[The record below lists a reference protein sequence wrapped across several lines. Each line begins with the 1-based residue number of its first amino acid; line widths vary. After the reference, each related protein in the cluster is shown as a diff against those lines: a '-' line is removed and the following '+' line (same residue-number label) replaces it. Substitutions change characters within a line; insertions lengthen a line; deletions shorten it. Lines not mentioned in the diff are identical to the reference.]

1 MVEQYGSAI
10 EGIED
15 VIATGDAGIREYL
28 RLAEGAAVTAPQWR
42 EYAQQ
47 SGNRM
52 LDGLGEWIIRMVH
65 EPLRLSKRGEP
76 IGNAAVDSRA
86 MYLYERT
93 YRRVFRQSEYLRVM
107 RKAWLDDEAT
117 HRIETADAIRFL
129 TWQVRDAHD
138 ELDYLAKGIDYTDIQ
153 RIKRAVTGKSVRG
166 HAEKK
171 SEARTRKPRK
181 YFTDKDFNSVA
192 GIYHEI
198 GLLQDRD
205 PKAVQKCVDDALAA
219 GTSLE
224 AALLEQYAA
233 FPPAGVMI
241 GIDLETT
248 GTSSSGDTIIDAGW
262 EHYDMDTGEASEAQ
276 RHAYGLS
283 PERGELGLKPDITD
297 LTQIHTDDLKG
308 LTPFEEDTEAQHVMM
323 DVLRGHIVVAHNAKF
338 ETNFLLSQCDGF
350 GEALHGGTVQVLD
363 SLSVAHHCDPVR
375 EQGFALDDY
384 ARRYGALGDDRT
396 IEIPAAG
403 GGMIHLDQ
411 GMKERH
417 LGLEDTHIMMR
428 ALREQVLTIQHR

>member
-1 MVEQYGSAI
+1 MVEHYDSAI

-42 EYAQQ
+42 EYVEQ

-52 LDGLGEWIIRMVH
+52 LNGLDEWILCMVH

-76 IGNAAVDSRA
+76 ISNAAVDNRA
-86 MYLYERT
+86 AYLYEQT
-93 YRRVFRQSEYLRVM
+93 YRRVYRQSEYLRVM
-107 RKAWLDDEAT
+107 RNAWLNDQAT

-138 ELDYLAKGIDYTDIQ
+138 ELDYLAKDIDYTDIQ
-153 RIKRAVTGKSVRG
+153 RIKQTVTGKTVRRRT
-166 HAEKK
+166 EKK
-171 SEARTRKPRK
+171 SEGKTRKPRK
-181 YFTDKDFNSVA
+181 YFTDNDFGSIA

-205 PKAVQKCVDDALAA
+205 PKAVQKCVNHALVA

-224 AALLEQYAA
+224 TALLEQYSA

-297 LTQIHTDDLKG
+297 LTQIHSDDLRG
-308 LTPFEEDTEAQHVMM
+308 LTPFEEDTEAQRVIM
-323 DVLRGHIVVAHNAKF
+323 DALRGHIVVAHNAKF

-350 GEALHGGTVQVLD
+350 GEALHDGTVQVLD

-375 EQGFALDDY
+375 DQGFALDDY

-396 IEIPAAG
+396 TEIPAAG

-411 GMKERH
+411 GTQERH

-428 ALREQVLTIQHR
+428 ALRQQVLTIQHR